1 MSSKVYLI
9 IGAVLL
15 YIVAIRLPSL
25 LRPIPE
31 NIISPRPSPAPY
43 WQVRSIDTMKYS
55 RDIAREKTEDTSFD
69 TVIDEQV
76 KNIANTGASHVAIA
90 TPYDPEFIPFL
101 TRWVEAARRYNLKVW
116 FRGNASGWERWFGY
130 KQISRDEHKQVIVEF
145 IKSNGSLFES
155 GDIFTPCPECE
166 NGGEGDP
173 RMVGGVEEYRQFLI
187 DEYNMSRE
195 AFRAI
200 GKNVEVGYFSMNFDV
215 AKLVMDKPTT
225 AALGGVVAIDHYVR
239 STDKLKTDLKEMAEL
254 SGGKIYLG
262 EWGAPIPDI
271 HGKISGDEQ
280 AAWIKDALEVFKAD
294 KNVIGLNY
302 WVNVGGSTEIWN
314 ARGVA
319 TPAVSVITE
328 YYSRLEIPQ

>member
-1 MSSKVYLI
+1 MSAKAYLVL
-9 IGAVLL
+9 GLALL
-15 YIVAIRLPSL
+15 YIVILRLQF
-25 LRPIPE
+25 LRPSPD
-31 NIISPRPSPAPY
+31 NIVSPRPSPAPY
-43 WQVRSIDTMKYS
+43 WAVRSIDTMKYS
-55 RDIAREKTEDTSFD
+55 RDIAREKMEDTSFD
-69 TVIDEQV
+69 TVIEEQV
-76 KNIANTGASHVAIA
+76 KNIAGTGASHVAIA

-116 FRGNASGWERWFGY
+116 FRGNASGWEEWFGY
-130 KQISRDEHKQVIVEF
+130 DQITRDEHKAVIVNF
-145 IKSNGSLFES
+145 IKSNGNLFVD

-173 RMVGGVEEYRQFLI
+173 RLVGGVEGYRTFLI
-187 DEYNMSRE
+187 DEYNASRD

-200 GKNVEVGYFSMNFDV
+200 GKNVSVGYFSMNYDV

-239 STDKLKTDLKEMAEL
+239 SHDKLRRDLAEIANS

-271 HGKISGDEQ
+271 HGKMSGDEQ

-314 ARGVA
+314 SRGE
-319 TPAVSVITE
+319 TFPAVQVITE
-328 YYSRLEIPQ
+328 YYSRLVIPE

>member
-1 MSSKVYLI
+1 MSSKVLI
-9 IGAVLL
+9 LIGIVLL

-25 LRPIPE
+25 RQPPE
-31 NIISPRPSPAPY
+31 NIISPRPSPVPY
-43 WQVRSIDTMKYS
+43 WSVRSIDTMKYS
-55 RDIAREKTEDTSFD
+55 RDIAREKADDSSFD
-69 TVIDEQV
+69 DVIERQV
-76 KNIANTGASHVAIA
+76 ADIAGTGASHVAIA
-90 TPYDPEFIPFL
+90 TPYDPEFVPFL
-101 TRWVEAARRYNLKVW
+101 TRWVDAAREHNLKVW
-116 FRGNASGWERWFGY
+116 FRGNASGWEHWFGY
-130 KQISRDEHKQVIVEF
+130 KRTSRDEHKQVILDF
-145 IKSNGSLFES
+145 IKDNGDLFES

-173 RMVGGVEEYRQFLI
+173 RIVGGVDGYRQFLI
-187 DEYNMSRE
+187 DEYNASRE

-239 STDKLKTDLKEMAEL
+239 SHDKLRRDLIEIAES

-319 TPAVSVITE
+319 TPAVPVITE

>member
-1 MSSKVYLI
+1 MSSKVLI
-9 IGAVLL
+9 TVGIVLL

-25 LRPIPE
+25 RQPPE
-31 NIISPRPSPAPY
+31 SIISPRPSPVPY
-43 WQVRSIDTMKYS
+43 WSVRSIDTMKYS
-55 RDIAREKTEDTSFD
+55 RDIAREKEDDSSFD
-69 TVIDEQV
+69 EAIERQV
-76 KNIANTGASHVAIA
+76 ADIAGTGASHVAIA
-90 TPYDPEFIPFL
+90 TPYDPEFVPFL
-101 TRWVEAARRYNLKVW
+101 TRWVDAAREHNLKVW

-130 KQISRDEHKQVIVEF
+130 KRISRDEHKQVILEF
-145 IKSNGSLFES
+145 IKNNGSLFAS

-173 RMVGGVEEYRQFLI
+173 RMVGGVEGYRQFLI
-187 DEYNMSRE
+187 DEYNASRD
-195 AFRAI
+195 AFRSI
-200 GKNVEVGYFSMNFDV
+200 GKNVEVGYYSMNFDV

-239 STDKLKTDLKEMAEL
+239 SHDKLRRDLIEIAES

-280 AAWIKDALEVFKAD
+280 AAWINDALEVFKAD

-314 ARGVA
+314 SRGVA
-319 TPAVSVITE
+319 TPAVPVITE